1 MDAPVYPPAT
11 AYVAPPRLAYARTTA
26 NTSIKQL
33 LADPATKAIVEKEV
47 PGVQGRIGNPQLKPH
62 LDNFSPRS
70 MVQFGMFKV
79 DALDRIDA
87 QIAKLDAGAG
97 K

>member
-1 MDAPVYPPAT
+1 MDAPVYPPAI

-33 LADPATKAIVEKEV
+33 MADPATKAILEKEIPDIQV
-47 PGVQGRIGNPQLKPH
+47 RIGNAQLKPH
-62 LDNFSPRS
+62 LDNNSPRS
-70 MVQFGMFKV
+70 MVQFGLFKA
-79 DALDRIDA
+79 DALDRVDA
-87 QIAKLDAGAG
+87 QIAKLDAGAA